1 MARIKQLPNVLQEN
15 LVSSRRGDLLA
26 TALHWTHRESVVV
39 DLYVSGLNQSGAV
52 VLVHAVRSA
61 LSLEGSEPHA
71 VVAKFVEDVL
81 RFCEKSAPFGSDGM
95 ALNRVMGPEERAL
108 VLTAQLKGHDLAQ
121 RFPSTSEPVERSAAL
136 YNFALNF
143 LPSTINE
150 FIAAYDDVSVSAF
163 KSRLNR
169 ARAAGLLTQ
178 RVERFGGEEGDS
190 AR

>member
-1 MARIKQLPNVLQEN
+1 
-15 LVSSRRGDLLA
+15 
-26 TALHWTHRESVVV
+26 
-39 DLYVSGLNQSGAV
+39 
-52 VLVHAVRSA
+52 
-61 LSLEGSEPHA
+61 
-71 VVAKFVEDVL
+71 
-81 RFCEKSAPFGSDGM
+81 
-95 ALNRVMGPEERAL
+95 
-108 VLTAQLKGHDLAQ
+108 
-121 RFPSTSEPVERSAAL
+121 VERSAAL

>member
-15 LVSSRRGDLLA
+15 LVSSRRGDFLA
-26 TALHWTHRESVVV
+26 TALHWTHRESAVV
-39 DLYVSGLNQSGAV
+39 DLYVSGLSQSGAV
-52 VLVHAVRSA
+52 VLVQAVRSA
-61 LSLEGSEPHA
+61 LGLQGSDPKT
-71 VVAKFVEDVL
+71 VVAQFVENVL
-81 RFCEKSAPFGSDGM
+81 ELCEKSAPFATDGM
-95 ALNRVMGPEERAL
+95 VLNRVMGPEERAQ

-136 YNFALNF
+136 YNFSLNF

-150 FIAAYDDVSVSAF
+150 FIAAYEGISVSAL

-169 ARAAGLLTQ
+169 ARAAGLLSQ
-178 RVERFGGEEGDS
+178 SDERLGGQAGDS